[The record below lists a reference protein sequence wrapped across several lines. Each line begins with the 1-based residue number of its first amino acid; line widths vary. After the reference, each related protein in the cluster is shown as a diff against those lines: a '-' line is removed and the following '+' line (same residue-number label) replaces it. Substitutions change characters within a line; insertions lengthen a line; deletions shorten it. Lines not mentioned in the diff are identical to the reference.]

1 MGKDGDGQRHGEV
14 LNDFATLSRF
24 GAAVLNHTSET
35 CFTHRS
41 VQETRTVADD
51 VAVVDDVGLN
61 VLSYRTVA
69 DDVAVVDDV
78 GLNVLSYRTV
88 ADDVAVVDDVG
99 LNVLR
104 STTVGSHATVLNC
117 TLTICW
123 ARTHSCS
130 FIV

>member
-78 GLNVLSYRTV
+78 GLNVL
-88 ADDVAVVDDVG
+88 
-99 LNVLR
+99 R